1 MKNNGRCMSRFFFYT
16 TPLQAN
22 VAKEVL
28 GWSSTTMVS
37 VKSTTFTI
45 FPPLLQ
51 IEIETTSPI

>member
-1 MKNNGRCMSRFFFYT
+1 MSRFFFYT

-22 VAKEVL
+22 LAKEVL
-28 GWSSTTMVS
+28 GWSSITMVA
-37 VKSTTFTI
+37 VKSVTFKI

>member
-1 MKNNGRCMSRFFFYT
+1 MTDNGRCMSRFFFYT

-22 VAKEVL
+22 LAKEVL
-28 GWSSTTMVS
+28 GWSSITMVA
-37 VKSTTFTI
+37 VKSATFKI